1 MLTKLEIDKKFAG
14 RALKAAEA
22 LTPAHAAAEAALDA
36 DGTECPDEAELRRE
50 RIQHLVDPYPPDLP
64 EVDQLD
70 CAEIGKR
77 FNQAFDA
84 PDGYPP
90 LRPVNAEQFRRPPV
104 AAGHVAN
111 SPGYDPPRR
120 AVPVPSATL
129 APGMI
134 SRPLLSDGQS
144 RPCAPEAC

>member
-1 MLTKLEIDKKFAG
+1 MLTRTQMDRKFAA

-22 LTPAHAAAEAALDA
+22 LTPAHAAAEAGLDA

-50 RIQHLVDPYPPDLP
+50 RIRHLADPYPPDLP

-70 CAEIGKR
+70 VAEVGKR
-77 FNQAFDA
+77 FNQAFDT

-90 LRPVNAEQFRRPPV
+90 LRPVNAEQFRRPPGAPGH
-104 AAGHVAN
+104 AAD
-111 SPGYDPPRR
+111 SPGYGPPGRP
-120 AVPVPSATL
+120 VPVPSATL
-129 APGMI
+129 TAEMI
-134 SRPLLSDGQS
+134 SRPALLAGQS